1 MQPKESDNP
10 SESRPSGAGA
20 SDGRALAAAKRAQMR
35 LRARRIR
42 RTIATGAAGLFATAF
57 LGIYVQLASG
67 HDPALVAAA
76 ARRSSTSTN
85 ATAST
90 KSGSSSGGES
100 SSSGQSKTSTSST
113 SSGESSSTGEESSS
127 SSSATESSEPSSVTT
142 SQS

>member
-1 MQPKESDNP
+1 MQPNDSDTP
-10 SESRPSGAGA
+10 PEQPGA
-20 SDGRALAAAKRAQMR
+20 SARAIDGRALAKAKREQMR
-35 LRARRIR
+35 LRAGRIR

-76 ARRSSTSTN
+76 ARSAGAATC

-90 KSGSSSGGES
+90 S
-100 SSSGQSKTSTSST
+100 SSSATGEEATS
-113 SSGESSSTGEESSS
+113 SSGESSSTPSGESSS
-127 SSSATESSEPSSVTT
+127 SSESEASSPSSVTT